1 MKKHIERLK
10 RHYQQQQEKL
20 KKIDQKI
27 VAILHSA
34 EIGLIVVAVLILSS
48 TFAFNVINFSQDAK
62 QEQAQ

>member
-48 TFAFNVINFSQDAK
+48 TFAFNVINFSQDAT